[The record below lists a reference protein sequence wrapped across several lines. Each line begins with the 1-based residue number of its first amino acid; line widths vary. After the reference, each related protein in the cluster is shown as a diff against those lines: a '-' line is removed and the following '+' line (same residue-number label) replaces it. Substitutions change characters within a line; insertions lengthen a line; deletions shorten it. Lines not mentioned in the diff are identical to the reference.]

1 MTDQQQQQKAEEATT
16 PASPTTPAAASP
28 TAKSPTAES
37 PTAKS
42 PTPKSPTLGPQT
54 TAAQATAAA
63 AATGAE
69 EIEADEPADDDDASS
84 VAGFSRVTES
94 QASLRSSILDYRRE
108 NGRTY
113 HRLSDGK
120 YYLPNDAREQD
131 RLDIVNHL
139 WRIVFDDGFCS
150 CPKNDGAKRVLDLG
164 TGTGAWAM
172 DYADAYPDAHVIGVD
187 LSPIQPSY
195 VPPNCSFEVDDVDK
209 EWTWSQPFDFIICR
223 NMISSFTA
231 EGWETVMRRAYDALE
246 PGGFLEV
253 QDSRWPLTCDDGS
266 LTESNSVMKWTR
278 MLTEATDRIGRPMN
292 ITETFDDIMRK
303 VGFEGVRKT
312 RIRFPMSPWPKDP
325 KLKEMGLWTQAS
337 LLPGIEGMSLA
348 LMTRE
353 MGWSTE
359 ETLIL
364 CAEVRK
370 ELKDPKIHAYWNGY
384 AIYGRKPL
392 DAEKEDP

>member
-1 MTDQQQQQKAEEATT
+1 MADQQQQKAEKATT
-16 PASPTTPAAASP
+16 PASPTTPTAASP
-28 TAKSPTAES
+28 AAES
-37 PTAKS
+37 PISKS
-42 PTPKSPTLGPQT
+42 PTPKSPTPGPQT

-63 AATGAE
+63 AATGDA
-69 EIEADEPADDDDASS
+69 EIEADEPVDDDDASS
-84 VAGFSRVTES
+84 VAGFSQVTES

-187 LSPIQPSY
+187 LSPIQPAY

-209 EWTWSQPFDFIICR
+209 EWTWSQPFDLILCR

-231 EGWETVMRRAYDALE
+231 EGWETMMRRAYDALE
-246 PGGFLEV
+246 PGGYLEV
-253 QDSRWPLTCDDGS
+253 QDSRWPLTSDDGS
-266 LTESNSVMKWTR
+266 LTESHSVMKWTR
-278 MLTEATDRIGRPMN
+278 MLTEATDMIGRPMN
-292 ITETFDDIMRK
+292 ITETFDVIMRK
-303 VGFEGVRKT
+303 VGFEDVRKT

-325 KLKEMGLWTQAS
+325 KLKDMGLWTQAS

-353 MGWSTE
+353 MGWSKE

-384 AIYGRKPL
+384 VIYGRKPL
-392 DAEKEDP
+392 DAEKEDA

>member
-1 MTDQQQQQKAEEATT
+1 MTGQQQQKAEEATT
-16 PASPTTPAAASP
+16 PASPTTPTTASP
-28 TAKSPTAES
+28 TAKSPT
-37 PTAKS
+37 TKS
-42 PTPKSPTLGPQT
+42 PTPKSPTAGPQT

-69 EIEADEPADDDDASS
+69 EIEADEPVEDDDASS

-113 HRLSDGK
+113 HRLSEGK

-187 LSPIQPSY
+187 LSPIQPTY
-195 VPPNCSFEVDDVDK
+195 VPPNCAFEVDDVEK
-209 EWTWSQPFDFIICR
+209 EWTWSQPFDFILCR
-223 NMISSFTA
+223 NMIMCFTA
-231 EGWETVMRRAYDALE
+231 EGWENMMRQAYNALE
-246 PGGFLEV
+246 PGGYLEI
-253 QDSRWPLTCDDGS
+253 QDSRWPMTSDDGS
-266 LTESNSVMKWTR
+266 LKKNHSMLKWCT
-278 MLTEATDRIGRPMN
+278 MLTKAADKIGRPLN
-292 ITETFDDIMRK
+292 ITETFDDVMRK
-303 VGFEGVRKT
+303 VGFEDVRKT
-312 RIRFPMSPWPKDP
+312 RIRFPVSPWPKDP
-325 KLKEMGLWTQAS
+325 KLKDMGMWTQAS
-337 LLPGIEGMSLA
+337 LLPGLEGMSLA

-353 MGWSTE
+353 MDWSKE
-359 ETLIL
+359 ETMIL

-370 ELKDPKIHAYWNGY
+370 ELSDPKIHAYWNGY
-384 AIYGRKPL
+384 VMYGRKPL
-392 DAEKEDP
+392 DAKKEDV